1 MSYTID
7 ISRDAFRSLAKLD
20 KPIRRRI
27 QTAIDDLRTT
37 PRPPGVTALRGLPGA
52 FRIRVGAYRVVY
64 TIDDSRLLVLI
75 VDLGHRS
82 EIYRD
87 L

>member
-1 MSYTID
+1 VTYRIAVT
-7 ISRDAFRSLAKLD
+7 RDALRVLAKLD

-27 QTAIDDLRTT
+27 QTAIDRLADD
-37 PRPPGVTALRGLPGA
+37 PRPHGVIALRGLQ
-52 FRIRVGAYRVVY
+52 GAYRIRIADCQVIY
-64 TIDDSRLLVLI
+64 TVDDGELLVPV

-82 EIYRD
+82 EIYRG